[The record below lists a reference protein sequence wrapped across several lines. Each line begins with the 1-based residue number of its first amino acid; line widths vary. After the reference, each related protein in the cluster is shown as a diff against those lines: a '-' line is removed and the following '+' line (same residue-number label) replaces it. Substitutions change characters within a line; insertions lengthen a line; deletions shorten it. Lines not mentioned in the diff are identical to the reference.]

1 MLSKRVIDLEMDV
14 VQQSTY
20 NEGKLHEGATEA
32 QAAGQAVLLQGAT
45 MEFEGHTIWR
55 DATLSIAQGEFIAV
69 LGPNGSGKTTLLR
82 VLLGMLRLSE
92 GQVHVWGEPPH
103 RGNRAIGYVP
113 QRRTLDPDLPIRGRD
128 LVMLGIE
135 GLHWGFPLPGPSLR
149 KRKSTVEEALASVE
163 AIDYADRPIGQI
175 SGGEQQRL
183 LLAQALVGRPRLL
196 LLDEPLANLDMR
208 NQEAITQLVAGISRA
223 DRITVLLVSHDI
235 NPVLPVMD
243 RVIYL
248 VKEHMIIGTP
258 DQVITSETLT
268 KLYDAPIQVVRDS
281 QGHYLC
287 SGRID

>member
-1 MLSKRVIDLEMDV
+1 VDKVEPVS
-14 VQQSTY
+14 Y
-20 NEGKLHEGATEA
+20 NSGKPHEGIAEA
-32 QAAGQAVLLQGAT
+32 QTAEQTVLLREAAV
-45 MEFEGHTIWR
+45 EFEGHTIWR
-55 DATLSIAQGEFIAV
+55 DATFSIDQGEFIAV

-82 VLLGMLRLSE
+82 VLLGMLRLSK
-92 GQVHVWGEPPH
+92 GQVHLWGEPPH

-135 GLHWGFPLPGPSLR
+135 GLHWGFALPGPSLR
-149 KRKSTVEEALASVE
+149 KRKATVEEALASVE
-163 AIDYADRPIGQI
+163 ATDYADRPIGQI

-208 NQEAITQLVAGISRA
+208 NQEAITQLVAQISRT
-223 DRITVLLVSHDI
+223 DHITVLLVSHDI

-243 RVIYL
+243 QVIYL
-248 VKEHMIIGTP
+248 VKGHMIIGTP
-258 DQVITSETLT
+258 DQVITNETLT

-281 QGHYLC
+281 QGRYLC

>member
-1 MLSKRVIDLEMDV
+1 LGIEEVEKFSYSNTRPRQGM
-14 VQQSTY
+14 
-20 NEGKLHEGATEA
+20 TEI
-32 QAAGQAVLLQGAT
+32 QTTEQTVLLQGAAV
-45 MEFEGHTIWR
+45 EFEGHTIWR
-55 DATLSIAQGEFIAV
+55 DTFLSIDQGEFIAV

-82 VLLGMLRLSE
+82 VLLGLLRLSE
-92 GQVHVWGEPPH
+92 GQVYVWGKPPH

-128 LVMLGIE
+128 LVMLGME
-135 GLHWGFPLPGPSLR
+135 GLRWGFALPGPSLR
-149 KRKSTVEEALASVE
+149 KRKAIVEQALGSVE
-163 AIDYADRPIGQI
+163 ATDYADRPIGQI

-208 NQEAITQLVAGISRA
+208 NQEAITQLVAGFSRT
-223 DRITVLLVSHDI
+223 DHITVLLVSHDI

-248 VKEHMIIGTP
+248 AKGHMIVGTP
-258 DQVITSETLT
+258 DEVITSETLT
-268 KLYDAPIQVVRDS
+268 RLYDAPIQVVRDS
-281 QGHYLC
+281 QGRYLC